1 MKPFAL
7 PKDAIIKS
15 PVDFYKHYKG
25 GKVFKG
31 KLFILFIRKSPSH
44 KIGFTVEKGIKSA
57 VKRNRIKRKSR
68 EIWRLYARQYHPVSM
83 IMLAR
88 ESVFSASFIDLR
100 NDFISIMTKVHF
112 FYERKWYE

>member
-7 PKDAIIKS
+7 PKDAIIKF

-31 KLFILFIRKSPSH
+31 KFFILFIRKSPSH
-44 KIGFTVEKGIKSA
+44 KVGFTIEKGIKSA

-68 EIWRLYARQYHPVSM
+68 EIWRLHARRYHPVSM
-83 IMLAR
+83 ILLAR
-88 ESVFSASFIDLR
+88 ESVWSASFKDLR
-100 NDFISIMTKVHF
+100 NDFTSVMNNVHF
-112 FYERKWYE
+112 FYEKKYGE